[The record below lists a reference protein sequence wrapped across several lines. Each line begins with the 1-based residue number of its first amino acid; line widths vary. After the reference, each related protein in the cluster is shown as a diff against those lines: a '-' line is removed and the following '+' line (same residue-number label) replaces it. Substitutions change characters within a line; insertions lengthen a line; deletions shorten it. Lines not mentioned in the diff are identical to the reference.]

1 MSDRDP
7 WGEGVACHPE
17 DAASGDP
24 DLVFVAGGEEPASSS
39 AVQPATRGAAQPAD
53 VYDRLDETLVEVIN
67 MAGWPKWC
75 TSGGGNDEP
84 PRTECDFAVNK
95 LKWCARLDF
104 HRGIAADDLLNIKW
118 AELLSHLPRY
128 ASVLATQQD
137 PSSVEGKGNAMEMA
151 VGLAYCCYTNFEHLP
166 EGQQILF
173 HTEVQVQAR
182 SRWAFIWTLFEE
194 LGLKATLV
202 TPVTTPAQTVLYS
215 LPPKAPPP
223 EHLCMSPTG
232 TTQEQQ
238 RYQQAV
244 QTAPY
249 RSVTPSQH
257 PPPTVS
263 HEAGE
268 SSSSASEQVCV
279 RGVLQSASSSASQ
292 PATGQSYYSQRGS
305 AAVLGSSSAVQPAEI
320 VITHDTAIQ
329 RKRTNDVV
337 SFRTAHKFL
346 RQWRSRHT
354 RSEQDPPFDIEFERV
369 QMSHFD
375 WPGYLARRSERELEV
390 VFGAAEGFTHCELRF
405 LNVKEGNAKQL
416 EQPYRVDFVCYR
428 SDGAAI
434 RLHPSQAADANPII
448 GNIED
453 WAFTAVRPPP
463 HTIGLEFALWN
474 PPISTDSG
482 AAQPA
487 DKRKLYMRFSQA
499 DQVSH
504 RQARLFLA
512 GVEETW
518 KQEAQAGTASDW
530 DGNLTDDESTFHWRA
545 YLSGWRD
552 GAAVNDEHAGIC
564 EFVVCW
570 LDDEPHSRAAF
581 YVKCHDGYETVLEPK
596 AKPSPEKLHLIR
608 WPA

>member
-1 MSDRDP
+1 MWFPVLVVYQDEAYST
-7 WGEGVACHPE
+7 WCIAAAE
-17 DAASGDP
+17 DAWRRGWETHWTR
-24 DLVFVAGGEEPASSS
+24 LHLYRLRKSSS
-39 AVQPATRGAAQPAD
+39 
-53 VYDRLDETLVEVIN
+53 
-67 MAGWPKWC
+67 
-75 TSGGGNDEP
+75 
-84 PRTECDFAVNK
+84 
-95 LKWCARLDF
+95 
-104 HRGIAADDLLNIKW
+104 
-118 AELLSHLPRY
+118 
-128 ASVLATQQD
+128 
-137 PSSVEGKGNAMEMA
+137 PS
-151 VGLAYCCYTNFEHLP
+151 
-166 EGQQILF
+166 
-173 HTEVQVQAR
+173 
-182 SRWAFIWTLFEE
+182 
-194 LGLKATLV
+194 
-202 TPVTTPAQTVLYS
+202 QTVLYS
-215 LPPKAPPP
+215 LPPKAPLPKQP
-223 EHLCMSPTG
+223 
-232 TTQEQQ
+232 
-238 RYQQAV
+238 
-244 QTAPY
+244 
-249 RSVTPSQH
+249 
-257 PPPTVS
+257 VS
-263 HEAGE
+263 HEAGD

-292 PATGQSYYSQRGS
+292 PATGQSYYLQRDS
-305 AAVLGSSSAVQPAEI
+305 AAVPASSSAVQPAEI

-329 RKRTNDVV
+329 RKRKNDVV

-369 QMSHFD
+369 RMSHFD
-375 WPGYLARRSERELEV
+375 WPGYLARRSEQELEV

-405 LNVKEGNAKQL
+405 LNVKEINAKQL

-448 GNIED
+448 GKIED
-453 WAFTAVRPPP
+453 WAFTADRLAP
-463 HTIGLEFALWN
+463 HTIGRDFALWN

-487 DKRKLYMRFSQA
+487 DKRKLYMRYSQA

-504 RQARLFLA
+504 RQAKLFLA
-512 GVEETW
+512 SVVETW

-570 LDDEPHSRAAF
+570 LDDEPHSRAGF

-596 AKPSPEKLHLIR
+596 AVPSPKKLQLIR
-608 WPA
+608 WLA